1 MSWDYYFDDYFD
13 EGLKM
18 KMVVVV
24 GGLTCVEEYDDGRRR
39 YQLVGDCL
47 SHLGYIRIYRLYG
60 HFHSQHHH
68 FHSLTKR

>member
-24 GGLTCVEEYDDGRRR
+24 VEGGGGLTCVEEYDDGRRR

-47 SHLGYIRIYRLYG
+47 SHLGYIRIYMTIVTLSIIIST
-60 HFHSQHHH
+60 H
-68 FHSLTKR
+68 

>member
-1 MSWDYYFDDYFD
+1 
-13 EGLKM
+13 M

-47 SHLGYIRIYRLYG
+47 SHLGYIRICRLYG
-60 HFHSQHHH
+60 HFHSQYHH
-68 FHSLTKR
+68 FHSLTKLLRR

>member
-47 SHLGYIRIYRLYG
+47 SHLGYIRIYMTIVTLSIIIST
-60 HFHSQHHH
+60 H
-68 FHSLTKR
+68 